1 MSWFKR
7 QNKQNG
13 PEFITIYGVAED
25 SRLTVANPDP
35 KLLDAL
41 RWLQSEIDEGARCKC
56 KRDELARVASAAGER
71 IRKQDAEI
79 EGLTHR
85 NRELEENAGLF
96 REDLEK
102 TSRLYQGARREID
115 ALKAEIDRLNDKI
128 DELEAEVAEGER
140 QGDLVSAV
148 AEIAFE
154 LREENEALKAKLAG
168 ALEKTCSCKT
178 KKAKAK

>member
-7 QNKQNG
+7 QKVIEVTMRG
-13 PEFITIYGVAED
+13 ADGDSVTVGGFPAEFRSVLDWVQREFDRNRADREA
-25 SRLTVANPDP
+25 LKVAN
-35 KLLDAL
+35 K
-41 RWLQSEIDEGARCKC
+41 
-56 KRDELARVASAAGER
+56 AAGER

-102 TSRLYQGARREID
+102 TSRLYQDARCEID
-115 ALKAEIDRLNDKI
+115 ALRALINTLNDEI

-154 LREENEALKAKLAG
+154 LHEENEALKAKFG
-168 ALEKTCSCKT
+168 GDPEKTCNC
-178 KKAKAK
+178 KAKRSRAK

>member
-1 MSWFKR
+1 MNWFKR
-7 QNKQNG
+7 LKKQNG
-13 PEFITIYGVAED
+13 PLCITVSGVVEG

-35 KLLDAL
+35 KLVEAF
-41 RWLQSEIDEGARCKC
+41 RWLQSELDEGARCRC
-56 KRDELARVASAAGER
+56 KRDELARVASAAGEC

-102 TSRLYQGARREID
+102 TSRLYQDARREID
-115 ALKAEIDRLNDKI
+115 ALKAEIDALNDEI
-128 DELEAEVAEGER
+128 DELEAEVADGER

-154 LREENEALKAKLAG
+154 LHEENEALKAKFG
-168 ALEKTCSCKT
+168 GEPEKTCNC
-178 KKAKAK
+178 KAKRSRAK